1 MRNMKDFKDEEFQ
14 NVCSLNQL
22 KDREGKRFIVN
33 DVDIAVFKVDDEVFA
48 LSNIC
53 PHQHTALIYDG
64 FIENEYI
71 TCPVH
76 GWMFN
81 LKTGKTPAGT
91 NGLDYY
97 DVKIIDDQVYVKV
110 TRKKMNW

>member
-1 MRNMKDFKDEEFQ
+1 MEDFKEEGFQ

-33 DVDIAVFKVDDEVFA
+33 DVDIAVFKVDDEVYA

-76 GWMFN
+76 GWMFS
-81 LKTGKTPAGT
+81 LKTGKTPSCT

-97 DVKIIDDQVYVKV
+97 DVKIIDDQVYVRV
-110 TRKKMNW
+110 MKKRMNW

>member
-1 MRNMKDFKDEEFQ
+1 MINMKSFKDEEFQ

-22 KDREGKRFIVN
+22 KDREGLRFIVN
-33 DVDIAVFKVDDEVFA
+33 DVDIAVFKVDDEIYA

-64 FIENEYI
+64 FIENEYV

-81 LKTGKTPAGT
+81 LKTGKTPTGT
-91 NGLDYY
+91 SGLDNY
-97 DVKIIDDQVYVKV
+97 DVKIIDDQVYIKV
-110 TRKKMNW
+110 IKKRINW